1 MSEWRIVDEFPPAP
15 SAAESAF
22 MPVKPID
29 ANATGSTLPVDV
41 SATGPTRPAVILV
54 APGLG
59 TGHAERFKSDR
70 HRVDCRDREPV
81 PWEIDLLRCLGL
93 QGADERYAAGNIPA
107 AHLLYALDRAA
118 GAVKD
123 VPAAHVV
130 LADPVALTPGRDEAN
145 LLPSEA
151 LALTEAEIEALFT
164 SANDW
169 LEEDGHALLRSTSG
183 RNYLV
188 GLDGSQLETPPT
200 HALARRDVGRHFPGS
215 TDAAVW
221 RRLMTEIQMHWHA
234 HAVNERREAAGLPSV
249 NGIWFW
255 GGATPSPDRPAM
267 DSAAVLADDELA
279 LALSRLQGAAV
290 LSSTVG
296 SEAGNRSAFPA
307 EACALSTLLESNKHD
322 TLVIV
327 DLAAYQ
333 AWLAGD
339 ARLFE
344 LNQTRVADDRIEPL
358 VKAVAD
364 GVICSFI
371 LLSGDGLETRWLP
384 AKPNGL
390 LQRMRRLGARL
401 VKPYRNLA

>member
-22 MPVKPID
+22 MPVKPIN

-59 TGHAERFKSDR
+59 TGHAETFKSDR

-93 QGADERYAAGNIPA
+93 QGANERYAAGNIPA

-118 GAVKD
+118 GAVTD

-234 HAVNERREAAGLPSV
+234 HAVNEQREAAGLPSV

-255 GGATPSPDRPAM
+255 GGAVPVSEGPAAQ
-267 DSAAVLADDELA
+267 SLAVLADDDLA
-279 LALSRLQGAAV
+279 LALSQLQGASV
-290 LSSTVG
+290 LPASLESV
-296 SEAGNRSAFPA
+296 AGNKSASTA
-307 EACALSTLLESNKHD
+307 DACAVSTLLESTEHD

-339 ARLFE
+339 AKLFE
-344 LNQTRVADDRIEPL
+344 QNQARVANDRIEPL

-364 GVICSFI
+364 GKIRSFS
-371 LLSGDGLETRWLP
+371 LLSGDGHETRWLP
-384 AKPNGL
+384 AEPKGL
-390 LQRMRRLGARL
+390 LQRIYRFGVRL
-401 VKPYRNLA
+401 VKPYMNTG